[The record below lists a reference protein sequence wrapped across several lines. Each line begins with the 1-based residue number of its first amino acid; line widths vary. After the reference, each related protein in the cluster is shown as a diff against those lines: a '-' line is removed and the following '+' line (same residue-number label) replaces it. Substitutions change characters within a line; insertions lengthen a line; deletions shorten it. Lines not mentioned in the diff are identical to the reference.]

1 MNVQPYLSF
10 EGRCEEALDFY
21 KKAIGAQVEV
31 MMRFKEAP
39 AGGDKPGDGCA
50 GPMPD
55 GNKIMHSSFKIG
67 DAVIMATDGM
77 ASGKTEFKGVS
88 LALSVKD
95 DAEAEQK
102 FKALS
107 EGGTVLQP
115 LMKTFFSSSFG
126 MLADKFGVGWMVV
139 VPQQ

>member
-39 AGGDKPGDGCA
+39 PMDSPGEGCA

-55 GNKIMHSSFKIG
+55 ANKIMHSSFKVG

-77 ASGKTEFKGVS
+77 ASGKADFKGIS

-95 DAEAEQK
+95 DADAQQK

-139 VPQQ
+139 VPQH

>member
-39 AGGDKPGDGCA
+39 AGGDKPGESCA

-55 GNKIMHSSFKIG
+55 GNKIMHSSFKVG
-67 DAVIMATDGM
+67 DTVVMATDGM
-77 ASGKTEFKGVS
+77 ASGKTEFKGIS

-95 DAEAEQK
+95 DAEAQQK

-107 EGGTVLQP
+107 EGGAVLQP

-126 MLADKFGVGWMVV
+126 MVTDKFGVGWMVV
-139 VPQQ
+139 VPQH

>member
-10 EGRCEEALDFY
+10 EGRCEEALNFY

-39 AGGDKPGDGCA
+39 PADRPSDGCA

-55 GNKIMHSSFKIG
+55 GNKIMHSSFKVG

-77 ASGKTEFKGVS
+77 ASGKAEFKGVS
-88 LALSVKD
+88 LALSVKS
-95 DAEAEQK
+95 DAEAQQK
-102 FKALS
+102 FQALS
-107 EGGTVLQP
+107 EGGTVQQP
-115 LMKTFFSSSFG
+115 LIKTFFSSSFG
-126 MLADKFGVGWMVV
+126 MVADKFGVGWMVV
-139 VPQQ
+139 VAQQ